1 MSDTTVE
8 RKPGYKTYLIV
19 YAALVC
25 LTAITVTSAS
35 LDIGRVA
42 IVIVLAIAGT
52 KSVLVLLYFM
62 HLRTRSGC
70 LIKDFDTYRG
80 SHAGDLHRA
89 DVYGYPVQV
98 GANME
103 ATTIGAVDESLYYIA
118 AFAFLLFFGIVFFWS
133 ISR

>member
-1 MSDTTVE
+1 MS

-52 KSVLVLLYFM
+52 KAVLVLLYFM
-62 HLRTRSGC
+62 HLRYEKRL
-70 LIKDFDTYRG
+70 LIRILMPIVVITLAIFIGLTYT
-80 SHAGDLHRA
+80 D
-89 DVYGYPVQV
+89 
-98 GANME
+98 
-103 ATTIGAVDESLYYIA
+103 ILY
-118 AFAFLLFFGIVFFWS
+118 
-133 ISR
+133 R

>member
-1 MSDTTVE
+1 LSDTTVE

-25 LTAITVTSAS
+25 LTALTVTSAS

-62 HLRTRSGC
+62 HLRYEKRLLVKILVPIVVVTLAIFIG
-70 LIKDFDTYRG
+70 LTYT
-80 SHAGDLHRA
+80 D
-89 DVYGYPVQV
+89 
-98 GANME
+98 
-103 ATTIGAVDESLYYIA
+103 ILY
-118 AFAFLLFFGIVFFWS
+118 
-133 ISR
+133 R